1 MFDIPPSVDS
11 PIQSCT
17 TTRYY
22 LENENAEGHE
32 RILSSQKDF
41 NDCGMR
47 VLCKGGSGALHSIDE
62 NFALIHPGCHMKML
76 VGKKS

>member
-1 MFDIPPSVDS
+1 LILPFNLALRHVH
-11 PIQSCT
+11 
-17 TTRYY
+17 Y

-76 VGKKS
+76 VGKKKLKIEFYI